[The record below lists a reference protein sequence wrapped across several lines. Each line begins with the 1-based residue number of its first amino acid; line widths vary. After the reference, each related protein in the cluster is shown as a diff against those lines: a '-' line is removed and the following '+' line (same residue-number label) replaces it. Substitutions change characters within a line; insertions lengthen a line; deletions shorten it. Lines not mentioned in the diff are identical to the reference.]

1 MIKTNLFRVYN
12 SKTYEKVDKLG
23 TNYTNQ
29 FFDDD
34 NILSPDE
41 KNIIICGSY
50 YMCNCLNSNSL
61 RVFEG
66 DILRVVERDIRMG
79 EYTETIY
86 EGMVVYKDDKYMLE
100 IKNIGYIDL
109 EDNDSIVDFEFV
121 DNYYEIQRKLYKIKE
136 LFENYFVSSHST
148 FSVFIKEDDII
159 ISNENIVFIY
169 VIKEERLKNT
179 ISRNQINYNDKIQSM
194 LLHSCIDYLRKE
206 ITKIWEKNNG

>member
-12 SKTYEKVDKLG
+12 SKTYERVDKLG

-66 DILRVVERDIRMG
+66 DILRVVERDG
-79 EYTETIY
+79 EQ
-86 EGMVVYKDDKYMLE
+86 K
-100 IKNIGYIDL
+100 
-109 EDNDSIVDFEFV
+109 
-121 DNYYEIQRKLYKIKE
+121 KIK
-136 LFENYFVSSHST
+136 H
-148 FSVFIKEDDII
+148 II
-159 ISNENIVFIY
+159 LYQQVISILMMTMI
-169 VIKEERLKNT
+169 
-179 ISRNQINYNDKIQSM
+179 
-194 LLHSCIDYLRKE
+194 
-206 ITKIWEKNNG
+206 